1 MGIAC
6 LVYVSEVVSECYRA
20 VVPLAGMREGL
31 LPSPTFPTKTTTT
44 TATTTQ

>member
-6 LVYVSEVVSECYRA
+6 LVYVFEVVSECFRV

-31 LPSPTFPTKTTTT
+31 RPSPTFPATT